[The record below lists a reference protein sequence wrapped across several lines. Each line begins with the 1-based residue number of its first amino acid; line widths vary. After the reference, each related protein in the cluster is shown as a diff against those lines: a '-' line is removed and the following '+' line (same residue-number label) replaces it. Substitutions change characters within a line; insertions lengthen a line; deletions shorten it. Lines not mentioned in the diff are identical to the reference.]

1 MASAGVHPQRRS
13 TAALMRA
20 LQFIER
26 VGNKLPHPFWLFTI
40 MAVLTV
46 LLSAALNALGVSAVS
61 PADGET
67 IAVRSLLSA
76 EGAQM
81 MIGDAVANFAS
92 FPPLA
97 LIVVVMLGVAV
108 AEQAGLLNA
117 LLRGSVTRV
126 PPQLLTFV
134 LALAGISGSIASDA
148 AYVVLIPLGAM
159 VFKAAGRSPILGLVV
174 AFGSISAG
182 YDASLLITPVDA
194 LFAGLVTSAAQVIDP
209 EYTVTPVANWYFSAA
224 SAIVLALIVTAVAEL
239 LLARRAAAMEAGGSG
254 GDGEGD
260 GDDLGDMRLSA
271 EERRGLLYCGIV
283 LVAVVAAFAA
293 ALAPA
298 GSPLRGPEGT
308 VMDSPVITGIAFLI
322 GIMFMVLG
330 AVFGRTTG
338 SLTRARDI
346 PDAMAQG
353 VRDLA
358 PVMVLFFAASQF
370 LAYFAWTGLGEVIA
384 IRGSSVLDE
393 AGVPVPVLMLGM
405 LVICCLMNLMITS
418 GSALLTL
425 VAPIFVPMFM
435 LLAIPPETTMAVFR
449 VADSTTNVISPMSPY
464 FAMALGFLQRY
475 RRDAGIGTLLSMTL
489 PLSVCMLIG
498 WTLLLMAWWALG
510 VPLGPGAPVR

>member
-1 MASAGVHPQRRS
+1 
-13 TAALMRA
+13 
-20 LQFIER
+20 
-26 VGNKLPHPFWLFTI
+26 
-40 MAVLTV
+40 
-46 LLSAALNALGVSAVS
+46 
-61 PADGET
+61 
-67 IAVRSLLSA
+67 
-76 EGAQM
+76 
-81 MIGDAVANFAS
+81 
-92 FPPLA
+92 
-97 LIVVVMLGVAV
+97 
-108 AEQAGLLNA
+108 
-117 LLRGSVTRV
+117 
-126 PPQLLTFV
+126 
-134 LALAGISGSIASDA
+134 
-148 AYVVLIPLGAM
+148 
-159 VFKAAGRSPILGLVV
+159 
-174 AFGSISAG
+174 
-182 YDASLLITPVDA
+182 
-194 LFAGLVTSAAQVIDP
+194 
-209 EYTVTPVANWYFSAA
+209 
-224 SAIVLALIVTAVAEL
+224 LALIVTAVAEL

-425 VAPIFVPMFM
+425 VAPLFVPMVM
-435 LLAIPPETTMAVFR
+435 LLAIPPETTMAVSR